1 MRQQENK
8 SAGDLG
14 FQIAPMIDVVFV
26 IMLFFMVM
34 AGAVKVEFELKIKLP
49 GDAEIQSS
57 VPQEIPDEL
66 TISITDRGQV
76 AINDSNVDGPTS
88 KTLPELYGEVNKLR
102 LNAVNAK
109 TKLLVTVQADET
121 TLYDRIALVLDTLA
135 MARANE
141 NVTFSIGDP
150 DEG

>member
-49 GDAEIQSS
+49 GDPTESAEAMD
-57 VPQEIPDEL
+57 IPDEL
-66 TISITDRGQV
+66 TISITKEGQV
-76 AINDSNVDGPTS
+76 AINDSEVDRPNS
-88 KTLPELYGEVNKLR
+88 KTLPQLYAEVR
-102 LNAVNAK
+102 LLGQNASQGKN
-109 TKLLVTVQADET
+109 KLLVTVKADEQAT
-121 TLYDRIALVLDTLA
+121 YDRIALVLDTLA
-135 MARANE
+135 EAGANE
-141 NVTFSIGDP
+141 NVTFDIGDP

>member
-34 AGAVKVEFELKIKLP
+34 AGAVKVEYELKIKLP
-49 GDAEIQSS
+49 GDSTASES
-57 VPQEIPDEL
+57 QEIPDEL
-66 TISITDRGQV
+66 TISITDKGQV

-88 KTLPELYGEVNKLR
+88 KTLPELRGEVLKLAQ
-102 LNAVNAK
+102 NARQAK
-109 TKLLVTVQADET
+109 TKLLVTVQADEVAV
-121 TLYDRIALVLDTLA
+121 YDRIALVLDTLA
-135 MARANE
+135 EAGAND
-141 NVTFSIGDP
+141 NVTFAIGDP